1 MWITANQLIENLT
14 NNAYAKG
21 GRAYAKGGR
30 AFRSLSI
37 TELNNEQ
44 LKKILELL
52 QKNGLS
58 NVIRVLDISHNQLTT
73 LPDSIESL
81 VELQE
86 LDVSHNQL
94 STLPDSIGNL
104 ARLKRLYVYVNQLTE
119 LPNSIG
125 HLTRLQ
131 SLNVPHNELTALPD
145 SIGNLVRL
153 KRLDAAFN
161 RLKALPDSMG
171 NLVELQWL
179 NVCKNQ
185 LTFRSPKTV
194 NGFRMEWHKLQ
205 DAYRRDIVLTSE
217 LKKLIPIELIKIVNN
232 YDYDTAYRRL
242 SGCSRNILKNSIDE
256 IKAVTEISRSSSES
270 SSSSLLFSTT
280 TYHPRIISTWTI
292 INPTVHS
299 AAVAPAVPVAPASV
313 VISTA
318 EQRRRKVCPRF
329 CSVM

>member
-21 GRAYAKGGR
+21 GRA
-30 AFRSLSI
+30 FRSLSI
-37 TELNNEQ
+37 TALNDEQ
-44 LKKILELL
+44 FNKILELL
-52 QKNGLS
+52 EKKRLS
-58 NVIRVLDISHNQLTT
+58 NVIRA
-73 LPDSIESL
+73 
-81 VELQE
+81 

-94 STLPDSIGNL
+94 TALPDSIWKLVELQYLDVSHNQLTALPDSIKNL
-104 ARLKRLYVYVNQLTE
+104 ARLKKLYVYSNQLTE
-119 LPNSIG
+119 LPNNIG
-125 HLTRLQ
+125 HLPRLQ
-131 SLNVPHNELTALPD
+131 SLNVDHNQLTALPD

-153 KRLDAAFN
+153 KRLDSAFN
-161 RLKALPDSMG
+161 QLKALPDSMG
-171 NLVELQWL
+171 NLVGLQWL

-185 LTFRSPKTV
+185 LTGRSPRTV
-194 NGFRMEWHKLQ
+194 HVFRMEWHKLQ
-205 DAYRRDIVLTSE
+205 DAYRRDIVLASE
-217 LKKLIPIELIKIVNN
+217 LKKFIPTQLSKMVNS
-232 YDYDTAYRRL
+232 YDCDPAYSRL
-242 SGCSRNILKNSIDE
+242 SGCSRNILKNSVDGIT
-256 IKAVTEISRSSSES
+256 AVTTISRSSSES